1 MKVSRTTLPEVLLIA
16 PHINHD
22 DRGFLVEQYHARR
35 YASAGI
41 ARQFVQDNVS
51 FSRYG
56 VLRGLHL
63 QNPDAQAKLVAA
75 LAGEVFDVA
84 VDVRPG
90 SPSFGLWAAAVLSA
104 ANGLQLFIPEGFAH
118 GFCVTSETALV
129 FYKCSDF
136 YSPSAALSIRW
147 DDPDLGITWPV
158 TQPMLSPADRDAP
171 RLADIDRARLPAY
184 PSSC

>member
-1 MKVSRTTLPEVLLIA
+1 MPQL
-16 PHINHD
+16 
-22 DRGFLVEQYHARR
+22 
-35 YASAGI
+35 
-41 ARQFVQDNVS
+41 
-51 FSRYG
+51 
-56 VLRGLHL
+56 
-63 QNPDAQAKLVAA
+63 
-75 LAGEVFDVA
+75 GE
-84 VDVRPG
+84 G
-90 SPSFGLWAAAVLSA
+90 SA

-171 RLADIDRARLPAY
+171 RLAEIERARLPAY
-184 PSSC
+184 ASSC